1 MSANDKSEEKK
12 KKKEKEVKISTVF
25 YSIAAVVLIYL
36 AFAAAAVYG
45 FGWNN
50 KIIQKTVE
58 ILPYP
63 AAILGNH
70 AITLDE
76 LNRRTNSVRMF
87 YENQDFSDLGMR
99 VDFNTDDGKKRL
111 KIKEKYILNKLI
123 EDQIIE
129 KEAKKRGIILTDE
142 MISQEVDRK
151 MKEYGSEDYLKENM
165 ARLYGWSIDDFK
177 ENIVKPDMYQE
188 KLLEDIHKND
198 SSFTKAKEKIE
209 KAQKELDLKK
219 EFSETAQKYSEGDSA
234 KSGGSL
240 GWFSA
245 DQMLPEIAEAA
256 VSLDKGKTSAVIES
270 SIGYHIIKMEDKKT
284 EDQKDLFKIS
294 QIFVRTETL
303 GDWLGKQEKNM
314 KIYIPLKD
322 YYWDKN
328 SLSVEFRNRDLK
340 DFEDNLR
347 KNSPD
352 DVSVMF

>member
-1 MSANDKSEEKK
+1 MDTNNKTEE
-12 KKKEKEVKISTVF
+12 KKKEKEVKIPTVI
-25 YSIAAVVLIYL
+25 YSIAAIFLVYL
-36 AFAAAAVYG
+36 ASVAVAVYG

-63 AAILGNH
+63 AAISGNH
-70 AITLDE
+70 AITLEE
-76 LNRRTNSVRMF
+76 LNKRTNSVRMF

-123 EDQIIE
+123 EDQIME
-129 KEAKKRGIILTDE
+129 KEAKKRGLVLTDE
-142 MISQEVDRK
+142 IISQEVDRK

-188 KLLEDIHKND
+188 KLLQNIREND
-198 SSFTKAKEKIE
+198 SSFKKAKEKIE

-219 EFSETAQKYSEGDSA
+219 EFSEVAQKYSEGDSA
-234 KSGGSL
+234 KNGGSL
-240 GWFSA
+240 GWFSS
-245 DQMLPEIAEAA
+245 DQMLPEIAEAV
-256 VSLDKGKTSAVIES
+256 VSLDKGKTSVVIES

-284 EDQKDLFKIS
+284 EDQKDMFKIS

-303 GDWLGKQEKNM
+303 GDWLGKQEKDM

-322 YYWDKN
+322 YYWDRD

-340 DFEDNLR
+340 DFENNLR